1 MRSRFVGNKG
11 VSLIELVVTLLISS
25 ILIAAMYTLLLS
37 QQTTYA
43 KQDQA
48 VELQQMMRAG
58 IDRMSRDL
66 RMAGYGGDLLTVFG
80 NVNGFSSIITPG
92 NGAQA
97 DSITVLL
104 SEQVATLTQNSAS
117 GSNQVFLSVGNAG
130 DFFDTSTK
138 RYLCLNG
145 QNNYLVQS
153 VSGNR
158 VTLGTFL
165 QEDHLTNEPVFQVKA
180 VSYKIQPNTTHLV
193 RDENAGAGDQLLAE
207 NIENLQFQYTLSNGT
222 VVDSPTTPSDIRIIS
237 ITLAGRTAIADS
249 KGAGDGYRRQT
260 LSASVEVRNLA
271 L

>member
-1 MRSRFVGNKG
+1 MGNKG
-11 VSLIELVVTLLISS
+11 LSLIELVVVLLISS

-37 QQTTYA
+37 QQTTYTQ
-43 KQDQA
+43 QDQA
-48 VELQQMMRAG
+48 VEMQQTMRAG

-66 RMAGYGGDLLTVFG
+66 RMAGYGGNLLTVFG
-80 NVNGFSSIITPG
+80 NVNGFSNIVTPG
-92 NGAQA
+92 NGVPA

-104 SEQVATLTQNSAS
+104 SEQVATLTQNAAS
-117 GSNQVFLSVGNAG
+117 GSNEVFLSEGNAG

-138 RYLCLNG
+138 KYVCLNG

-158 VTLGTFL
+158 VTLTTVL

-180 VSYKIQPNTTHLV
+180 VTYKIQPNTTNLV
-193 RDENAGAGDQLLAE
+193 RDENAGAGDQLVAE

-222 VVDSPTTPSDIRIIS
+222 VVDSPADPSDIRIIS

-260 LSASVEVRNLA
+260 LSASIEVRNLA